1 MERIIKKTSRLFIAT
16 IVLVVV
22 SVVALSWAI
31 LQTYNVQTIG
41 SEAHLSEVHAPSANN
56 PEFAQYLEQEKEF
69 QAHFITLA
77 NSIKQQEQDRLTRA
91 LAVTS
96 IVAVLAGILIAIIA
110 AKKLTKP
117 VIEAYESQER
127 FVQDAAHELR
137 NPLAALTAALQQ
149 TKQKSPLITIFRR
162 QTRRLIS
169 INEDLLFLER
179 RAKQDPQNV
188 NISEL
193 LYDVIE
199 EVQPI
204 ANKKNI
210 KINASIEEGLYK
222 FISPNDYVRLVRNI
236 IDNAIKYTPNDKKVN
251 ISQQKH
257 KNSILIEVVDQG
269 IGIPKKDIGN
279 IGNRFFR
286 ASNTGEYNGTGL
298 GLAIV
303 QKILNTYGGNIDIKS
318 TQNKGTKITIDLPT

>member
-1 MERIIKKTSRLFIAT
+1 MERIIKKTKNLFIAT

-41 SEAHLSEVHAPSANN
+41 SEAHVSEIHAPSADN
-56 PEFAQYLEQEKEF
+56 PEFAKYLEQEKEY

-91 LAVTS
+91 LAITS
-96 IVAVLAGILIAIIA
+96 VVAVLAGILIAYVA

-149 TKQKSPLITIFRR
+149 TKQQSPLITIFRR
-162 QTRRLIS
+162 QTKRLIN

-179 RAKQDPQNV
+179 RAKQEPVNT
-188 NISEL
+188 NISDL

-204 ANKKNI
+204 ANKKKLI
-210 KINASIEEGLYK
+210 LETSIQDEIYK
-222 FISPNDYVRLVRNI
+222 TIAPNDFVRLVKNI
-236 IDNAIKYTPNDKKVN
+236 IDNAIKYTEPGKKVS
-251 ISQQKH
+251 ISQHKE
-257 KNSILIEVVDQG
+257 KNSISIVVSDQG
-269 IGIPKKDIGN
+269 IGIPKKDLAN

-286 ASNTGEYNGTGL
+286 ASNTGQFHGTGL

-303 QKILNTYGGNIDIKS
+303 DKILNTYGGSIDIQS
-318 TQNKGTKITIDLPT
+318 QLDKGTKITINLPA

>member
-1 MERIIKKTSRLFIAT
+1 MERIIKKTRRLFIAT
-16 IVLVVV
+16 IVLVVA

-41 SEAHLSEVHAPSANN
+41 SEAHVSEIKVPAADN
-56 PEFAQYLEQEKEF
+56 PAFAQYLEQEKEY

-91 LAVTS
+91 LAATS
-96 IVAVLAGILIAIIA
+96 IIAILAGVIIAVVA

-117 VIEAYESQER
+117 VVEAYESQER

-149 TKQKSPLITIFRR
+149 TKQNSPIITIFRR
-162 QTRRLIS
+162 QTKRLIG

-179 RAKQDPQNV
+179 RTKQVPQNI

-193 LYDVIE
+193 LRDVLE

-204 ANKKNI
+204 ANKK
-210 KINASIEEGLYK
+210 KLTVKTSIDDEIYK
-222 FISPNDYVRLVRNI
+222 VIAPNDYVRLVKNI
-236 IDNAIKYTPNDKKVN
+236 IDNAIKYTPSGKTVSISQRKEKGSIIIKVN
-251 ISQQKH
+251 
-257 KNSILIEVVDQG
+257 DQG
-269 IGIPKKDIGN
+269 IGIPEDDLPN
-279 IGNRFFR
+279 IGDRFFR
-286 ASNTGEYNGTGL
+286 ASNTGEYHGTGL

-303 QKILNTYGGNIDIKS
+303 KKILNTYGGNLNIESRK
-318 TQNKGTKITIDLPT
+318 NKGTSITVSLPA

>member
-1 MERIIKKTSRLFIAT
+1 MERIIKKTKNLFIAT

-41 SEAHLSEVHAPSANN
+41 SEAHISEIHVPSADN
-56 PEFAQYLEQEKEF
+56 PEFAQYLEQEKEY

-91 LAVTS
+91 LAITS
-96 IVAVLAGILIAIIA
+96 IVAVLAGIIIASVA

-149 TKQKSPLITIFRR
+149 TKQNSPLITVFRR
-162 QTRRLIS
+162 QTKRLIN

-179 RAKQDPQNV
+179 RAKQTPVNTNV
-188 NISEL
+188 SEL
-193 LYDVIE
+193 LFDVIE

-204 ANKKNI
+204 ANKK
-210 KINASIEEGLYK
+210 KIDVKTSVQEEIYK
-222 FISPNDYVRLVRNI
+222 VIAPNDYVRLVRNI
-236 IDNAIKYTPNDKKVN
+236 IDNAIKYTANGKSVS
-251 ISQQKH
+251 ISQQKE
-257 KNSILIEVVDQG
+257 KNSIYIIVEDQG
-269 IGIPKKDIGN
+269 IGIPKKDLAN

-286 ASNTGEYNGTGL
+286 ASNTGNFHGTGL

-303 QKILNTYGGNIDIKS
+303 DKILNTYGGDINIESKL
-318 TQNKGTKITIDLPT
+318 NKGTKITIHLPA

>member
-1 MERIIKKTSRLFIAT
+1 MERIIKKTKNLFIAT

-31 LQTYNVQTIG
+31 LQTYNFQTIG
-41 SEAHLSEVHAPSANN
+41 SEAHVSEIHVPSINN
-56 PEFAQYLEQEKEF
+56 PEFAQYLEQEKEY

-91 LAVTS
+91 LAITS
-96 IVAVLAGILIAIIA
+96 IIAVLAGIIIATIA

-149 TKQKSPLITIFRR
+149 TKQNSPLITIFRR
-162 QTRRLIS
+162 QTKRLIN

-179 RAKQDPQNV
+179 RAKQPPQNT
-188 NISEL
+188 NISDL
-193 LYDVIE
+193 LFDVIE
-199 EVQPI
+199 EIQPI

-210 KINASIEEGLYK
+210 NIKTSVQKEIYK
-222 FISPNDYVRLVRNI
+222 VIAPNDYVRLVKNI
-236 IDNAIKYTPNDKKVN
+236 IDNAIKYTSKGKTVS
-251 ISQQKH
+251 ISQQKE
-257 KNSILIEVVDQG
+257 KNSISIIVEDQG
-269 IGIPKKDIGN
+269 IGIPKIDLAN
-279 IGNRFFR
+279 IGDRFFR
-286 ASNTGEYNGTGL
+286 ASNTGSFHGTGL

-303 QKILNTYGGNIDIKS
+303 DKILNTYGGDINIESKL
-318 TQNKGTKITIDLPT
+318 NKGTKITIHLPA

>member
-1 MERIIKKTSRLFIAT
+1 MERIIKKTKNLFIAT

-41 SEAHLSEVHAPSANN
+41 SEAHVSEIHAPSADN
-56 PEFAQYLEQEKEF
+56 PEFEKYLEQEKEY

-91 LAVTS
+91 LAITS
-96 IVAVLAGILIAIIA
+96 VVAVLAGILIAYVA

-149 TKQKSPLITIFRR
+149 TKQQSPLITIFRR
-162 QTRRLIS
+162 QTKRLIN

-179 RAKQDPQNV
+179 RAKQEPIHT
-188 NISEL
+188 NISDL

-204 ANKKNI
+204 ANKK
-210 KINASIEEGLYK
+210 KLTLETSIQDEIYK
-222 FISPNDYVRLVRNI
+222 TIAPNDFVRLVKNI
-236 IDNAIKYTPNDKKVN
+236 IDNAIKYTEPGKKVT
-251 ISQQKH
+251 ISQQKE
-257 KNSILIEVVDQG
+257 KNSISIVVSDEG
-269 IGIPKKDIGN
+269 IGIPKKDLVN

-286 ASNTGEYNGTGL
+286 ASNTGQFHGTGL

-303 QKILNTYGGNIDIKS
+303 DKILNTYGGSIDIQS
-318 TQNKGTKITIDLPT
+318 QLNKGTKITINLPA